1 MSQTTEQ
8 IAAELAAAENTAAA
22 LKAKLAELRATERPG
37 AIFQVLDLIAKHG
50 LTRKECESDAWR
62 KREYKARGP
71 RKPKTA
77 VAPASPAPAHQ
88 QAKDL
93 RVSIAA

>member
-8 IAAELAAAENTAAA
+8 IAAELAAAENATAV
-22 LKAKLAELRATERPG
+22 LRAKLAELRATERPA
-37 AIFQVLDLIAKHG
+37 AIAQVLDLIAKHG
-50 LTRKECESDAWR
+50 LTRKECESAAWR

-71 RKPKTA
+71 RKAKVA
-77 VAPASPAPAHQ
+77 VAPTPAPQ
-88 QAKDL
+88 QAQQP